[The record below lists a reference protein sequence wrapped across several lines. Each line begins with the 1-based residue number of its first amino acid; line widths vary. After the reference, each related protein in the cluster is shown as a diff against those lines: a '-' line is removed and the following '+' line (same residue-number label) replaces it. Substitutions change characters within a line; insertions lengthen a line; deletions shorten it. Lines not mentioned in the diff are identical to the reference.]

1 MIFIVSMKRI
11 IINENKRNFL
21 LSVILNES
29 LTDGEMSDKVLQIK
43 TYLDDNFSK
52 ANSDIDSFDENGNR
66 KVKSF
71 AALLDSS
78 KNVVKLMT
86 DKQLFDLLQEKFKT
100 ILPNNDNDERLL
112 RDNFL
117 KKVLIAWYNDKI
129 TKEGV
134 ILD

>member
-1 MIFIVSMKRI
+1 MKRI

-43 TYLDDNFSK
+43 SYLDDNFSK
-52 ANSDIDSFDENGNR
+52 ASSDIDSFDENGNR

-78 KNVVKLMT
+78 KNVAKLMT

-129 TKEGV
+129 TKEGS
-134 ILD
+134 ILE